1 VSFEILY
8 AKSVKKDINKIQ
20 DKNTKKNKKSYR
32 KIKKLSECNKYKISK
47 ITSSSRL

>member
-20 DKNTKKNKKSYR
+20 DKNTKE
-32 KIKKLSECNKYKISK
+32 KKL
-47 ITSSSRL
+47 